1 MGINDSQWL
10 TSFQRFIVGLWGNET
25 GEAPALR
32 TAFPST
38 TFLFHCTTDPKNAPH
53 FGTFKQAQ
61 RVQQP
66 EARCHIDF
74 CVVRPLTGERVA

>member
-1 MGINDSQWL
+1 MGINGSQWL

-38 TFLFHCTTDPKNAPH
+38 TFLFHWVLP
-53 FGTFKQAQ
+53 QA
-61 RVQQP
+61 R
-66 EARCHIDF
+66 
-74 CVVRPLTGERVA
+74 